1 MEKTHGRLIQVTS
14 FAEGRREAETRLRS
28 PGIRLNNLC
37 LLSVRRFWESKQSAP
52 MIRTYAQISIRLQ
65 TCFTSHALMIC
76 PPPSSSPTPSLFYP
90 LGRGKTPPRRDI
102 RI

>member
-1 MEKTHGRLIQVTS
+1 MEKLMVVSIQVTS

-37 LLSVRRFWESKQSAP
+37 LLSVRRFWESKQSVP

-65 TCFTSHALMIC
+65 TCFTSYPLMIY
-76 PPPSSSPTPSLFYP
+76 PPP
-90 LGRGKTPPRRDI
+90 
-102 RI
+102 

>member
-1 MEKTHGRLIQVTS
+1 MEKLMVVSLQVTS

-37 LLSVRRFWESKQSAP
+37 LLSVRRFWESKQSVP

-65 TCFTSHALMIC
+65 TCFTSHPLMIY
-76 PPPSSSPTPSLFYP
+76 PPP
-90 LGRGKTPPRRDI
+90 
-102 RI
+102 